1 MQLVSIGNMQA
12 VRMSKVNRKIELGA
26 ATRAALVSAA
36 RRLFVDGYDA
46 VGTPA
51 IAAAAGVTRGALYHH
66 FADKR
71 ALFAAVVDQVA
82 ADLVDRINAAAIGY
96 AENKVEGVIAGCHAF
111 LAACHDIETR
121 QVFLVDAPAV
131 LGWSA
136 WRAIDARHGLGS
148 LKNGLAACATEGLV
162 SEDDIDAVAYLI
174 SGALNEAVFVV
185 AEEPSNKRF
194 RKRLDS
200 CVERMVRGLLAKSQ
214 DGK

>member
-1 MQLVSIGNMQA
+1 MSI
-12 VRMSKVNRKIELGA
+12 VNRKIDRGA
-26 ATRAALVSAA
+26 TTRAVLISAA
-36 RRLFVDGYDA
+36 RRLFADGYDA

-82 ADLVDRINAAAIGY
+82 ADLVDRINVAAIGY
-96 AENKVEGVIAGCHAF
+96 AEDKIEAVIAGCRAF
-111 LAACHDIETR
+111 LAVYHDVETR
-121 QVFLVDAPAV
+121 QIFLVDAPAV

-148 LKNGLAACATEGLV
+148 LKDGLAACAAAGLM
-162 SEDDIDAVAYLI
+162 SEDDIDAVAYVI
-174 SGALNEAVFVV
+174 SGALNEAVFVL
-185 AEEPSNKRF
+185 AEEPSDKRL

-200 CVERMVRGLLAKSQ
+200 CIERMVRGLLTLSK